1 MWLKLLWAPWR
12 FKYISQVSKNS
23 STCFLC
29 EAIKEGVSLQ
39 TLVVH
44 KSKHSFIILNKYPY
58 NSGHLMVAPIRH
70 VSQLE
75 DLNHE
80 ELVDLIQMSIIAKK
94 ALDISYKP
102 DGFNIGLNIGKASGA
117 GLESHIHIHIVPRW
131 VGDANFMTTISETKV
146 LPELLEDSY
155 KRISN
160 AINSLI
166 KNNQQP

>member
-1 MWLKLLWAPWR
+1 MRLNLLWAPWR
-12 FKYISQVSKNS
+12 FKYILQVGKDN

-29 EAIKEGVSLQ
+29 EAVKIGISPQ
-39 TLVVH
+39 TLVVY

-75 DLNHE
+75 ELSHD
-80 ELVDLIQMSIIAKK
+80 ELVDLIETSMIAKK

-117 GLESHIHIHIVPRW
+117 GLETHIHIHVVPRW

-155 KRISN
+155 KRISE
-160 AINSLI
+160 AMKKLTSS
-166 KNNQQP
+166 

>member
-12 FKYISQVSKNS
+12 FKYISQVSKNTS
-23 STCFLC
+23 ACFLC
-29 EAIKEGVSLQ
+29 EAIKEGVSIQ

-75 DLNHE
+75 DLSYE
-80 ELVDLIQMSIIAKK
+80 ELTDLIQMSLIAKK

-102 DGFNIGLNIGKASGA
+102 DGFNIGLNIGRASGA

-146 LPELLEDSY
+146 LPELLEESY
-155 KRISN
+155 KRISE
-160 AINSLI
+160 AINSLM
-166 KNNQQP
+166 KK